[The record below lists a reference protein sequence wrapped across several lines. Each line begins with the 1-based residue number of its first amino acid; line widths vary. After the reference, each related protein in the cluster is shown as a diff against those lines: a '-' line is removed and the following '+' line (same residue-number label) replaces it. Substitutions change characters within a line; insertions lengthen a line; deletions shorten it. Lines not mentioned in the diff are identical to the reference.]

1 MKSTQY
7 FLLNLLHSSFTDIF
21 RLEYLIFIDNLL
33 TVVYNKHIKYDVFTR
48 RNSMCVYYD
57 ITTPD
62 KAYEF
67 LTNLGFTDQQLVNE
81 FVLECEKDSNEFAE
95 RNIAILDTIDIFN
108 VRFIAFHVTASL
120 DNCQEIKDN
129 GIRDLQYVLS
139 HQTKL
144 TRGLELSGIK
154 IDIDNCILYINDNA
168 YNIDYDYYRDQWRKT
183 DLEKILDFIA
193 HRIYYDFCV
202 NGFFFNDN
210 VADYGTD
217 IHKRPEFIDKLIEL
231 SPKVRK
237 LDAFWR
243 AKSTPYKVFFYATV
257 NQIHKFSFDDLPNN
271 FEPYSESE
279 LTHIKKWM
287 LRNAIDRAFSN
298 CFDEKYIYIR
308 DNDYIP
314 SEQIIKCEIM
324 E

>member
-1 MKSTQY
+1 M
-7 FLLNLLHSSFTDIF
+7 
-21 RLEYLIFIDNLL
+21 
-33 TVVYNKHIKYDVFTR
+33 R
-48 RNSMCVYYD
+48 RNCMCVYYD

-81 FVLECEKDSNEFAE
+81 FLLECKKDSNVFAE

-168 YNIDYDYYRDQWRKT
+168 YNIDYNYYRDKWRKT

-193 HRIYYDFCV
+193 YRIYYDFCV
-202 NGFFFNDN
+202 DGFFFNDN
-210 VADYGTD
+210 VTDYGTD
-217 IHKRPEFIDKLIEL
+217 IHKRPEFIDKLIKL

-243 AKSTPYKVFFYATV
+243 AKSTPYKVIFFANV
-257 NQIHKFSFDDLPNN
+257 NQIHKFTFDDLPKNY
-271 FEPYSESE
+271 ESYSENE
-279 LTHIKKWM
+279 ITYIKNWM

-308 DNDYIP
+308 DYEYIP
-314 SEQIIKCEIM
+314 PEQIIKCEIM